1 MSLRVCLCVCW
12 LDKVFSVEG
21 VSGLTL
27 MLRNGILPSCSRKA
41 HRPDGHENRHP
52 PARHLRSV
60 QGQPENQLDC
70 LKPKFDFMI
79 FMVRRA
85 PMTRDPQFGQLVLRL
100 YLT

>member
-21 VSGLTL
+21 VSELTL
-27 MLRNGILPSCSRKA
+27 MLRNGILRYFSGKA
-41 HRPDGHENRHP
+41 KRLDGHENRYA

-60 QGQPENQLDC
+60 QGQPVNQSGS
-70 LKPKFDFMI
+70 LKPKSGFMI

-85 PMTRDPQFGQLVLRL
+85 PMTRDPQLGQLVLRL